1 MPTNRE
7 REYYRMGFQDG
18 LRVGRGGSVQY
29 GIEGQEYDELG
40 YEYPRTKPRRRR
52 RPQKPKKKRTT
63 LSAWQKFVKANSK
76 KKEFRIRGKK
86 LNFKK
91 LGIAYRKKTGKR
103 KGKK

>member
-1 MPTNRE
+1 MPSYEYNEGYAEGFNAGRRSMQRDLDYIPERE
-7 REYYRMGFQDG
+7 RA
-18 LRVGRGGSVQY
+18 
-29 GIEGQEYDELG
+29 
-40 YEYPRTKPRRRR
+40 KPRRR

-86 LNFKK
+86 INFKK

>member
-1 MPTNRE
+1 MPRVV
-7 REYYRMGFQDG
+7 RGIRYASYDDG
-18 LRVGRGGSVQY
+18 Y
-29 GIEGQEYDELG
+29 ADG
-40 YEYPRTKPRRRR
+40 YERGYDDALNEGRRRMSSRFEEMKPARRR

>member
-1 MPTNRE
+1 MPS
-7 REYYRMGFQDG
+7 F
-18 LRVGRGGSVQY
+18 V
-29 GIEGQEYDELG
+29 EYDEAYEDGYSAG
-40 YEYPRTKPRRRR
+40 YEAGRRRTMRGQVSQRRTTAPTRRR

-86 LNFKK
+86 INFKK